1 MDIFPYQE
9 PRPFQREIYLTV
21 YEALRRGRPALIN
34 APTGLGKTAAVLSA
48 AVKYALETGV
58 KIHYAVR
65 TRNELAAPLRELA
78 RLRERGV
85 EVDYVVIKSRQD
97 MCCYAQMKKMEYLAF
112 LAECNLLKAMGKCEY
127 YPPKEA
133 DVPLRDVNT
142 YVKYL
147 CALRTCPYEYAKERL
162 DKATVAVSTYY
173 YVFGWE
179 RNLKGKVV
187 IVDEAHALF
196 DSVTSI
202 YTLTATEQDLRAA
215 YRECRKYGLVE
226 EAGAIYRLLTLVR
239 KTSGEVPDLLGELE
253 AVNLDA
259 AVREIV
265 KRKAE
270 EGKSPYTPLLLVRE
284 LRNAL
289 KSRLGYIAEVR
300 TVDSSK
306 ALVLTPIDPVSI
318 VKKAVEE
325 AVNTIYIS
333 GTLPI
338 KLFSEMLGLRD
349 YYSLDISFRQYIPR
363 ENYISVIDIGVTTRY
378 QERGEEM
385 YLKLAE
391 RIAAVVNLSPGG
403 VLAVFPSYEVMKA
416 VRKYLRFSIPHW
428 YEGSDGVNWGSLP
441 EKFFIGAVARGRYT
455 EGVEYTAGGKNYLTT
470 VVVVGVPYP
479 EPSPY
484 LDRRVE
490 ALRPRMGELAWSA
503 VYLYQALV
511 SVRQAVGR
519 LFRGPNDRGALIFL
533 DRRYAEP
540 EVWNNLRDIL
550 EGSLIVNNVEEAAD
564 ALEAFFT
571 SSREAARGQWRL

>member
-1 MDIFPYQE
+1 VDIFPYQE
-9 PRPFQREIYLTV
+9 LRPFQREIYLTV
-21 YEALRRGRPALIN
+21 YEALRRGQPALIN

-65 TRNELAAPLRELA
+65 TRNELVAPLRELA

-97 MCCYAQMKKMEYLAF
+97 MCCYAQMKKVEYLAF

-127 YPPKEA
+127 YPPKEVDA
-133 DVPLRDVNT
+133 PLRDADT

-147 CALRTCPYEYAKERL
+147 CALHTCPYEYAKERL
-162 DKATVAVSTYY
+162 DKATVVVSTYY
-173 YVFGWE
+173 YVFGRE
-179 RNLKGKVV
+179 RNLKGKVL

-196 DSVTSI
+196 DSVANI

-239 KTSGEVPDLLGELE
+239 KASGEVSDLLGELE
-253 AVNLDA
+253 TADLDA

-265 KRKAE
+265 KRKIE
-270 EGKSPYTPLLLVRE
+270 EGKSPYTPLLLIRE

-300 TVDSSK
+300 TVDSLKS
-306 ALVLTPIDPVSI
+306 LVLTPIDPVSI
-318 VKKAVEE
+318 VRKAVEE
-325 AVNTIYIS
+325 AENVIYIS

-338 KLFSEMLGLRD
+338 KLFSDVLGLRD
-349 YYSLDISFRQYIPR
+349 YHSLDISFRQYIPR
-363 ENYISVIDIGVTTRY
+363 ENYISVIDVGVTTRY

-391 RIAAVVNLSPGG
+391 RIATVVNLSPGG

-428 YEGSDGVNWGSLP
+428 YEGDNGVSWGSLP

-455 EGVEYTAGGKNYLTT
+455 EGVEYTVGGKNYLTA

-479 EPSPY
+479 ELSPY

-490 ALRPRMGELAWSA
+490 ALRPRLGDLAWSA

-511 SVRQAVGR
+511 SVRQAIGR

-540 EVWNNLRDIL
+540 EVWNNLKDIL
-550 EGSLIVNNVEEAAD
+550 EGSLIVNNLEEAAD
-564 ALEAFFT
+564 ELEAFFT
-571 SSREAARGQWRL
+571 SLKEAARGQWRL

>member
-1 MDIFPYQE
+1 VDIFPYQE

-21 YEALRRGRPALIN
+21 YEALKRGQPALIN

-78 RLRERGV
+78 RLRERGI

-97 MCCYAQMKKMEYLAF
+97 MCCYAQMKKIEYLAF

-127 YPPKEA
+127 YPPKEV

-147 CALRTCPYEYAKERL
+147 CALRTCPYEYAKGKL
-162 DKATVAVSTYY
+162 DKATVAISTYY

-239 KTSGEVPDLLGELE
+239 KASGEVPDLLGELE
-253 AVNLDA
+253 AVNLDD
-259 AVREIV
+259 AVREVV
-265 KRKAE
+265 KRRVE

-289 KSRLGYIAEVR
+289 KSRLGYTAEVSA
-300 TVDSSK
+300 VDSSK

-363 ENYISVIDIGVTTRY
+363 ENYISVVDIGVTTRY

-428 YEGSDGVNWGSLP
+428 YEGSDGVSWESLP

-571 SSREAARGQWRL
+571 SSREASRGQWRL